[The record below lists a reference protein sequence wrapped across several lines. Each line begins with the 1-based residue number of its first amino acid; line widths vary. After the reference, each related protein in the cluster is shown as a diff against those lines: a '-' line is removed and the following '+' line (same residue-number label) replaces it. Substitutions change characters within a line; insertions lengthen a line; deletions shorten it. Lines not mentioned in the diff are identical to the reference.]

1 MRTYLIFWKAM
12 LRQSLVGSRGY
23 YIWLLILLFFI
34 GLGTIGYIQQLRHG
48 LIVTNLSDQVS
59 WGAYISNFAF
69 VVGIAA
75 AAVMLV
81 IPAYVYKL
89 KSVKKIVL
97 VGELLAVAAI
107 IVALLF
113 VVVDM
118 GRPDRLWHILPI
130 WGRVNWPQSMLGWDV
145 IVLNGY
151 LILNFHIPAYEL
163 YKKYTGHPPSDLYYK
178 PFIVISIFW
187 AVFLLLV
194 EAFLYVGL
202 GGRPHWNAAIIAPRF
217 FTAAF
222 SVGPAF
228 IILTL
233 QLLDKYTHLDVE
245 EEVYLVLKRIV
256 AVALLFHL
264 ILLVAEVFKEFY
276 TDSTHGESARYLY
289 FGLRG
294 YNGLVP
300 FIWTAIAL
308 NVFATLS
315 FAIPKFSRNMTLI
328 NIAAVAA
335 FIGIWIEKGMGL
347 IVPGFIP
354 TPLGDIVEYF
364 PSWIELQICVGIWAT
379 GLLLFTLFLK
389 AAIPIETGALRLK
402 K

>member
-1 MRTYLIFWKAM
+1 ME
-12 LRQSLVGSRGY
+12 Q
-23 YIWLLILLFFI
+23 
-34 GLGTIGYIQQLRHG
+34 
-48 LIVTNLSDQVS
+48 
-59 WGAYISNFAF
+59 
-69 VVGIAA
+69 
-75 AAVMLV
+75 
-81 IPAYVYKL
+81 
-89 KSVKKIVL
+89 
-97 VGELLAVAAI
+97 
-107 IVALLF
+107 
-113 VVVDM
+113 
-118 GRPDRLWHILPI
+118 
-130 WGRVNWPQSMLGWDV
+130 
-145 IVLNGY
+145 
-151 LILNFHIPAYEL
+151 
-163 YKKYTGHPPSDLYYK
+163 
-178 PFIVISIFW
+178 
-187 AVFLLLV
+187 
-194 EAFLYVGL
+194 
-202 GGRPHWNAAIIAPRF
+202 
-217 FTAAF
+217 
-222 SVGPAF
+222 
-228 IILTL
+228 
-233 QLLDKYTHLDVE
+233 
-245 EEVYLVLKRIV
+245 EVYLVLKRIV

-276 TDSTHGESARYLY
+276 TDSTHSESARYLY

-294 YNGLVP
+294 YHGLVP

-402 K
+402 NH